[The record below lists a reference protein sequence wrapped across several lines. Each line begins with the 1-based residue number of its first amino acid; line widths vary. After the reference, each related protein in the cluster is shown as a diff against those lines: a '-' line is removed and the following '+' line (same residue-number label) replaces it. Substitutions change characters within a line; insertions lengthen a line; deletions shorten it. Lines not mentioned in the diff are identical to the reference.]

1 MAFLWRYFPVAHDIP
16 QLIVEHL
23 EEFRRRVLWA
33 VAGLLFATF
42 VGLWQ
47 QNRLLLLLM
56 RPAGLTHLIALTV
69 LEPML
74 VKFKVAVVF
83 GLILAFPWLL
93 LQALM
98 FVSPAL
104 TEREARYVVPITTLS
119 VALSVVGV
127 VFGYL
132 FVLPP
137 STRWLLNQA
146 GSVMSVEI
154 TALSYVSYATLFL
167 AALAVTFQTPLVV
180 LTLIG
185 LRIISRAQLRRQWRA
200 VYMTITGLAAGITP
214 DWSPI
219 TMLLLAA
226 GLGGL
231 FPLNFVPGRLGFS
244 GRELAPVAGEEHAG

>member
-16 QLIVEHL
+16 QSIVEHL

-33 VAGLLFATF
+33 VAGFLFATF

-104 TEREARYVVPITTLS
+104 TKREARYVVPITTLS

-132 FVLPP
+132 FVLPL
-137 STRWLLNQA
+137 STRWLLAQA
-146 GSVMSVEI
+146 GSVMSVQI
-154 TALSYVSYATLFL
+154 TALSYVSYATVFL
-167 AALAVTFQTPLVV
+167 AVIAFTFQTPLVV
-180 LTLIG
+180 LALIG
-185 LRIISRAQLRRQWRA
+185 VGGVSPAQLRKPLPT
-200 VYMTITGLAAGITP
+200 VYMTITVLAAVVTP

-219 TMLLLAA
+219 TMLLVAAAKVRLHRIKPGPARLA
-226 GLGGL
+226 
-231 FPLNFVPGRLGFS
+231 VP
-244 GRELAPVAGEEHAG
+244 

>member
-16 QLIVEHL
+16 QSIVEHL

-127 VFGYL
+127 VFGYTL
-132 FVLPP
+132 VLPT

-146 GSVMSVEI
+146 GSVMSVQI
-154 TALSYVSYATLFL
+154 TALSYVSYAVWFL
-167 AALAVTFQTPLVV
+167 AAMAATFQTPLVV
-180 LTLIG
+180 LSLIG
-185 LRIISRAQLRRQWRA
+185 LRVVSYAKLRQQWRT
-200 VYMTITGLAAGITP
+200 VYLVIVVLATMVTP

-219 TMLLLAA
+219 TM
-226 GLGGL
+226 GL
-231 FPLNFVPGRLGFS
+231 V
-244 GRELAPVAGEEHAG
+244 

>member
-16 QLIVEHL
+16 QSIVEHL

-33 VAGLLFATF
+33 VAGFLFATF

-104 TEREARYVVPITTLS
+104 TEREARYVVPITALS
-119 VALSVVGV
+119 LALSVVGV

-185 LRIISRAQLRRQWRA
+185 LRLISRSQLRRQWRA
-200 VYMTITGLAAGITP
+200 VYMTITVLAAVITP

-219 TMLLLAA
+219 TMLLVAAAMA
-226 GLGGL
+226 GLYEL
-231 FPLNFVPGRLGFS
+231 SLVLARWVFP

>member
-1 MAFLWRYFPVAHDIP
+1 MMFFWRYFPVARDTP
-16 QLIVEHL
+16 QSIIEHL
-23 EEFRRRVLWA
+23 EEFRHRVLWA
-33 VAGLLFATF
+33 IAGFLLATV
-42 VGLWQ
+42 VGFWQ
-47 QNRLLLLLM
+47 QNRLLFLLM

-74 VKFKVAVVF
+74 VKFKVALVF
-83 GLILAFPWLL
+83 GLVLAFPWLL

-104 TEREARYVVPITTLS
+104 TKREARYVVPITALS

-200 VYMTITGLAAGITP
+200 GYKTITVI
-214 DWSPI
+214 
-219 TMLLLAA
+219 AA
-226 GLGGL
+226 GLTPCLRPLYNLLVGGGPVRSFRINYIL
-231 FPLNFVPGRLGFS
+231 STPGVS
-244 GRELAPVAGEEHAG
+244 